1 MDIMTELRR
10 RHKIVCDHYGADRV
24 LATFLYGSQNYKL
37 DTEKS
42 DIDTQSI
49 IIPSI
54 SELLSMRQPIN
65 FYNNLEDKSLMGHR
79 DLRILL
85 HDLTRAESTMMQLLY
100 TEYRIINPAYYAIF
114 SELILHREKIAECN
128 KAQIL
133 YAQIGEAKSFTTR
146 MGEKVRV
153 KDYVNLFRIAD
164 FMQQFFV
171 EGKRYGESIVPHN
184 YEILRKIKES
194 CNDPHKLDNMVQS
207 AQDSIEI
214 IKKTYEQVLKNEKEE
229 LGFIREIGN
238 KIFEKYLR
246 NELK

>member
-1 MDIMTELRR
+1 
-10 RHKIVCDHYGADRV
+10 
-24 LATFLYGSQNYKL
+24 
-37 DTEKS
+37 
-42 DIDTQSI
+42 
-49 IIPSI
+49 
-54 SELLSMRQPIN
+54 
-65 FYNNLEDKSLMGHR
+65 
-79 DLRILL
+79 
-85 HDLTRAESTMMQLLY
+85 
-100 TEYRIINPAYYAIF
+100 
-114 SELILHREKIAECN
+114 
-128 KAQIL
+128 
-133 YAQIGEAKSFTTR
+133 